1 MRFLILLALLAAG
14 CGSGRT
20 RPALQDGDIIFH
32 TSHSAQS
39 VAIQHA
45 TGSRYSHMGL
55 VIHRDGKPFVLEA
68 CATVRRSPLDTWIAR
83 GVGGHFVVKRIRDA
97 TRLLTP
103 EGLARLR
110 EEALRFEGLPYD
122 LTFEWSDD
130 RIYCSELV
138 WKAYHRALGL
148 DLGKLQRLREFKL
161 DDPVVRAKLHE
172 RYGDRVPLDEPVI
185 SPSAMYGSPLLVTV
199 EQR

>member
-14 CGSGRT
+14 CGSVRT
-20 RPALQDGDIIFH
+20 RPALRDGDIIFH

-68 CATVRRSPLDTWIAR
+68 SATVRRTPLDAWIAR